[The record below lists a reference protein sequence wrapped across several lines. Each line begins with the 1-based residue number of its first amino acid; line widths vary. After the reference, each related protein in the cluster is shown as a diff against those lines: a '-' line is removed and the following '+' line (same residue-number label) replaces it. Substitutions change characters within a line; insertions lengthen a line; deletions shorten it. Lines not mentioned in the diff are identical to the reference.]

1 MSPTGE
7 IFNQCKLSPWIPDHE
22 GYDDDNIDCNSDD
35 NTDDD
40 QEYDD
45 HDDHAGD
52 GDVGG
57 DGDKVG
63 HQLERFLSTVNLA
76 LGYW

>member
-22 GYDDDNIDCNSDD
+22 GYVGYDDDNIDCHSDD

-40 QEYDD
+40 QD

-76 LGYW
+76 LRYW